1 MLFPDYMRWRT
12 LHQEGNVTSAGE
24 HYFRKGRLYKVG
36 DVRPGRECY
45 LSWGGGGTSGR
56 ERCVRWGC
64 YLRKRISLEL
74 GDVTSRRER
83 YLTRGTLIEVRDVA
97 SGRERY

>member
-12 LHQEGNVTSAGE
+12 LHQEENVTSAGE

-45 LSWGGGGTSGR
+45 LSWGGG
-56 ERCVRWGC
+56 
-64 YLRKRISLEL
+64 
-74 GDVTSRRER
+74 R
-83 YLTRGTLIEVRDVA
+83 YFGQGTLCEV
-97 SGRERY
+97 GMLPQEENIT